1 MISRYRYKDTVWVDI
16 TQPTDEEVAKVF
28 DEFHIQPSIANE
40 FLTPSIKSRVELHR
54 SYIYLILHFP
64 AHKNSRDV
72 DTRQEVDFI
81 IGRNFLITARYDT
94 VEAIDK
100 FAKVVEVNS
109 ILDRGIEENCT
120 ALIFFGILQE
130 IYQSL
135 INELEYTESLLGN
148 IEKAIFSGKEKDMV
162 LALSEVSRNL
172 LNFKKATDFHG
183 EALDSLD
190 MFGKKIFFDEHF
202 SYHVQRI
209 KNEYSK
215 VVHLMRNNSDSV
227 SELRETNN
235 ALLSTKQNEIM
246 KVLTIVT
253 FIVSPLALAAAI
265 LQINTTTNP
274 IVGKPN
280 DFWIIV
286 GFMALASL
294 IMYAVFRF
302 KKWL

>member
-1 MISRYRYKDTVWVDI
+1 MISRYHYKDTIWVDI
-16 TQPTDEEVAKVF
+16 TQPTEEEIAKVF
-28 DEFHIQPSIANE
+28 EEFHIQHSIANE
-40 FLTPSIKSRVELHR
+40 ILSPSIKSRVELHR

-64 AHKNSRDV
+64 AYQNSHAL
-72 DTRQEVDFI
+72 DTKQEVDFI
-81 IGRNFLITARYDT
+81 IGRNFLITTRYDT
-94 VEAIDK
+94 IDAIDK
-100 FAKVVEVNS
+100 FAKIVEVNS

-135 INELEYTESLLGN
+135 INELEYVESLLGN
-148 IEKAIFSGKEKDMV
+148 IEKGIFSGKERDMV
-162 LALSEVSRNL
+162 FALSQVSRNL

-190 MFGKKIFFDEHF
+190 SFGKKIFDEHF

-215 VVHLMRNNSDSV
+215 VIHLMQNNSDSV

-235 ALLSTKQNEIM
+235 SLLSTKQNEIM

-265 LQINTTTNP
+265 LQINTSANP

-280 DFWIIV
+280 DFWIIL
-286 GFMALASL
+286 GSMAIASI
-294 IMYAVFRF
+294 IMYSVFRF

>member
-16 TQPTDEEVAKVF
+16 TQPTPDEVAKVF
-28 DEFHIQPSIANE
+28 EEFHIQPSIANE

-54 SYIYLILHFP
+54 AYIYLILHFP
-64 AHKNSRDV
+64 AYKHSHSV
-72 DTRQEVDFI
+72 DTKQEVDFI

-94 VEAIDK
+94 VDSIDK
-100 FAKVVEVNS
+100 FAKIVEVNS
-109 ILDRGIEENCT
+109 ILDRGVEENCT
-120 ALIFFGILQE
+120 AVIFFGILQE

-135 INELEYTESLLGN
+135 INELEYTESTLGN
-148 IEKAIFSGKEKDMV
+148 IEKGIFSGKEKDMV
-162 LALSEVSRNL
+162 FALSEVSRNL

-190 MFGKKIFFDEHF
+190 MYGKKIFDEHF

-215 VVHLMRNNSDSV
+215 VVHLMQNNSDSV

-253 FIVSPLALAAAI
+253 FIVSPLALAAAV
-265 LQINTTTNP
+265 LQINTVANP

-280 DFWIIV
+280 DFWVILL
-286 GFMALASL
+286 FMALASL
-294 IMYAVFRF
+294 IMYSIFRF